1 VTTRFF
7 KGEEKAQ
14 LGALLDEDIARAAK
28 NDPNNPIL
36 TETDLTKFKPAI
48 PNRSI

>member
-14 LGALLDEDIARAAK
+14 LGALLDEDIARTAE

-36 TETDLTKFKPAI
+36 TETDLAKFKLAI
-48 PNRSI
+48 PSRAI